1 MKLETLNEGIRI
13 ANNIRFLENQLD
25 KLNKSK
31 IDLESKGGI
40 KLEMGWDEIKIPFD
54 VFKNWFEDE
63 HFRIGHEIDALQK
76 EFDELV

>member
-13 ANNIRFLENQLD
+13 ANNIRFLENQID

-40 KLEMGWDEIKIPFD
+40 KLEMGWDEIKIPFEF
-54 VFKNWFEDE
+54 VKEWFDAEE
-63 HFRIGHEIDALQK
+63 RGLKREIEILQK
-76 EFDELV
+76 EFDNLS